1 MVSAPTV
8 RHYSDPAVALPTP
21 PISASVA
28 QALAAAAHLPVTTVT
43 PQPAAIVP
51 IPPLTT
57 DRPTDD
63 RPTGIRLCLTTPSAL
78 PLTPS
83 PTPAL
88 ATPPSTLQWTLALPS
103 TTWDVVKST
112 TRHCQLYLLPPTSY
126 LPPPSFPSP
135 PFSSLLL
142 DHSPLLPSPL
152 SFSTIPLTPPYNLS
166 AIARMFPCTV

>member
-28 QALAAAAHLPVTTVT
+28 QALAAAGHLPVTTVT

-112 TRHCQLYLLPPTSY
+112 NRHRSKVREG
-126 LPPPSFPSP
+126 
-135 PFSSLLL
+135 
-142 DHSPLLPSPL
+142 PLALPSDLPITERVHHPVVSRLPL
-152 SFSTIPLTPPYNLS
+152 FRFGTSGYGATPYS
-166 AIARMFPCTV
+166 MEG